1 MKTNHFFIL
10 KKEKSISY
18 EKPKENPKINSLR
31 SSSLKNKSPKKMVSY
46 PQIKTEKKHQKQLNG
61 FNVKFLKEENIPKN
75 EANFETKIKFNSG
88 RWTKEEHNKFIR
100 GLIEFGNDWKKVQ
113 KIIKSR
119 SSSQSRSH
127 AQKFFLKLKNSIK
140 SAKIGNEQ
148 NELFEYIFEENKSIL
163 DLNDIKLTEE
173 EKKQLLNII
182 ISSINLFDK
191 NKKGNKIVILNSEN
205 YNNYSYNNYKDK
217 FITKSNNNSFHSDE
231 DEEDLS
237 QEQIKN
243 NNENNDYKNIKFI
256 NNKRKRS
263 NYENN
268 NSENNKSNKDK
279 KIFYIK
285 KCTKYKYSED
295 FLINKENNN
304 SKLTSNNNGN
314 NKPKNKTITQKFNI
328 YNNTNEV
335 NGVGANNN
343 NNKNINN
350 ISNNFSINNNN
361 NNNNINYQMI
371 NGNYIINNNIIN
383 IMNNYNNNNSS
394 NNIDLSNL
402 NILNNN
408 INTININNINFINN
422 ESNKGFQ
429 FLENSDLNLVDNN
442 NIYES
447 QKKLSYD
454 YIRFNDQNFNEDN
467 FNFKLEENNDEL
479 SIIEQKKINNIFFSS
494 HI

>member
-31 SSSLKNKSPKKMVSY
+31 SSSLKNK
-46 PQIKTEKKHQKQLNG
+46 L
-61 FNVKFLKEENIPKN
+61 
-75 EANFETKIKFNSG
+75 KFNSG

-148 NELFEYIFEENKSIL
+148 NELFEYIFEKNKSIL
-163 DLNDIKLTEE
+163 DLNDIKLTEA

-231 DEEDLS
+231 DEDLS
-237 QEQIKN
+237 QGQIKN
-243 NNENNDYKNIKFI
+243 DNENNNDYKNIKFI

-263 NYENN
+263 NDENN
-268 NSENNKSNKDK
+268 IDENNKSNKDK

-304 SKLTSNNNGN
+304 SKLTNNNNGN
-314 NKPKNKTITQKFNI
+314 NRPKNKTVIQKFNI
-328 YNNTNEV
+328 LNNSNEV
-335 NGVGANNN
+335 NNINANN

-429 FLENSDLNLVDNN
+429 FLENTDLNLVDNN